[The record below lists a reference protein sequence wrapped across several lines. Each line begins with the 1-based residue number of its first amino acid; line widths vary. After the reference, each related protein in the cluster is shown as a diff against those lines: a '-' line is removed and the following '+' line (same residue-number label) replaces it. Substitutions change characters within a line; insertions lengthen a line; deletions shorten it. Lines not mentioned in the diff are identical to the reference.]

1 MIAALVAFLGVRGT
15 VVAGLLAALLL
26 AVGGWGGW
34 QWFRAE
40 AAVLGQQR
48 ALTAKENA
56 QGDLIVCTRANE
68 SAAFAEEARRRMAEA
83 NAAALTAALDRAREA
98 VAKAERERAA
108 SDRLLAEWR
117 KTWGD
122 KSATCAA
129 ALQTLDTACPEL
141 RRY

>member
-1 MIAALVAFLGVRGT
+1 MTALIAFLGARGT
-15 VVAGLLAALLL
+15 VVAGLLTALLL

-40 AAVLGQQR
+40 RAAVAEGMAKSSE
-48 ALTAKENA
+48 ALANTGLTTCLQANA
-56 QGDLIVCTRANE
+56 

>member
-1 MIAALVAFLGVRGT
+1 MTVLIAFLGVRGT
-15 VVAGLLAALLL
+15 VVAGLLTALLL

-34 QWFRAE
+34 QWLRAE
-40 AAVLGQQR
+40 RAVVAEGMAKSAE
-48 ALTAKENA
+48 ALANTGLTTCL
-56 QGDLIVCTRANE
+56 QANE
-68 SAAFAEEARRRMAEA
+68 SATFTEDARRRMAAANAEA
-83 NAAALTAALDRAREA
+83 LAAALERARGA
-98 VAKAERERAA
+98 VAEARKQREA